1 MLKNYLDQAVKKLT
15 NSTSPKLDAEL
26 LLAHILQKPRSYL
39 YAHNDLELN
48 PNQVSEFKEILARRV
63 NGEPLAYIT
72 GKKEFW
78 SLELDVN
85 PDVLIPRPETELL
98 VELALKFCGD
108 KSEISC
114 VDLGTGSGA
123 IALAIASER
132 PGWKIFATDIDD
144 KVLKVAQANAGKLGI
159 KNVKF
164 FQGNWIFAL
173 PKMLVDVI
181 ISNSPYI
188 ERDDQY
194 LEGEIRF
201 EPQKALV
208 ADDAG
213 LAHIKQIITQAWDSL
228 NDNSALILEHGFDQ
242 GERVRKLLQQYN
254 YAAVVTYFDLAGL
267 ERATVGIKNPNG
279 QL

>member
-1 MLKNYLDQAVKKLT
+1 MLKETLDQAVKKLT

-39 YAHNDLELN
+39 FAHNDLELDQ
-48 PNQVSEFKEILARRV
+48 NQVCKFKEILARRV

-108 KSEISC
+108 KDKISC

-144 KVLKVAQANAGKLGI
+144 KVLKVAQANADKLGI
-159 KNVKF
+159 KNVNF

-173 PKMLVDVI
+173 PNDLMDVI
-181 ISNSPYI
+181 ISNPPYV
-188 ERDDQY
+188 EFDDQH
-194 LEGEIRF
+194 LEGNIRF

-208 ADDAG
+208 AKDAG

-228 NDNSALILEHGFDQ
+228 NDNGVLILEHGYEQ
-242 GERVRKLLQQYN
+242 GEGVRRLLRQHKY

-267 ERATVGIKNPNG
+267 ERATVAIKK
-279 QL
+279 QES